1 MLSKSSRHVRIR
13 NSITVKCQGSEPRP
27 LSRYLFIQRS
37 TQAKLDKCRTPKVIR
52 EIQQTSQA
60 LSGPKSAPKGSST
73 APNLD
78 AQTPSGDPNNSAW
91 GQKNAPQRP
100 VLRIGPVS
108 VTIILLVTT
117 GIGWLGYRYY
127 QISSLYPQP
136 IRGYLK
142 TAIAAMLKNEWAKAE
157 VALRRALISAMEL
170 PPSELEPDPHLKL
183 TGIAAKLGECLEA
196 AGKPEDAF
204 IVYLESLSMLFN
216 QFSIYGGLKDE
227 TLESYRLFGEEQK
240 ESRLHPDWETA
251 ALSAKA
257 RLRAVGIANRAAMLA
272 QIIQR
277 SNPPVPRVK
286 KTSSETP
293 NAPSAPPWTQ
303 SWSELELYLRSFSVT
318 QVLYLASN
326 VTGVPTSELSTSTV
340 LDSRLPPWLTRTDL
354 AAPCEGLAEC
364 YVRRRETKFALPLYQ
379 TAYHFLL
386 SPSSLAGA
394 LDIST
399 NDPMT
404 SSETLPNPTVMC
416 MAASVLTAMSAAVM
430 DMDNPGKPTR
440 FRKREPGNQEPT
452 SAGSWFGSS
461 QPRTDSSAVSPNSHI
476 PAVRSWA
483 REARR
488 LVDSARRIT
497 AGGDYR
503 SLIPDIGIL
512 GRLEKP
518 SAKEI
523 KALELDESYSAKYD
537 SDMHPSERDRML
549 VSLDLKRIQETNRR
563 RKEAAFKEKTQGRGL
578 GRSSWTSSASKDN
591 NEVAAWGDEMEY
603 KTNMACERTW
613 AVALYN
619 TGMVEAMDENS
630 TLAGEYLQLAL
641 DHSRRINF
649 FEGVERSKVALKDLL
664 SRDQS

>member
-37 TQAKLDKCRTPKVIR
+37 TQAKLDKCRTPKLIR

-303 SWSELELYLRSFSVT
+303 SWSELELYLRSFS
-318 QVLYLASN
+318 
-326 VTGVPTSELSTSTV
+326 
-340 LDSRLPPWLTRTDL
+340 
-354 AAPCEGLAEC
+354 
-364 YVRRRETKFALPLYQ
+364 
-379 TAYHFLL
+379 
-386 SPSSLAGA
+386 AGA

-430 DMDNPGKPTR
+430 DMDNPGKSTR
-440 FRKREPGNQEPT
+440 FRKREPGNQEST

-461 QPRTDSSAVSPNSHI
+461 QPRTDSSAVPPNSHI